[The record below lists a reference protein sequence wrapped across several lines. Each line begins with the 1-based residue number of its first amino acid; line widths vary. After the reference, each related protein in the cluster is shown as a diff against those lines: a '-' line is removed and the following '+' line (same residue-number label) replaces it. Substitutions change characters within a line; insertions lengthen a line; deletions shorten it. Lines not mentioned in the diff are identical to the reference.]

1 MVVDLVVMLLESGVP
16 PESIGVISPYRA
28 QGREIRNL
36 LRRVVPNRDSLR
48 AIVVDTV
55 ERMQGQER
63 EVILVS
69 LATSSPH
76 FAAELADFFFQ
87 PQRLNVTI
95 TRPRTKLIIVGSS
108 HVLRARPE
116 DPDQAEW
123 VNLFRDLVQSCTLR
137 TVIYGEGT

>member
-1 MVVDLVVMLLESGVP
+1 VP
-16 PESIGVISPYRA
+16 DPDVH
-28 QGREIRNL
+28 
-36 LRRVVPNRDSLR
+36 R

-69 LATSSPH
+69 LATSSPY

-108 HVLRARPE
+108 LVLRAEPKEPE
-116 DPDQAEW
+116 LVEW
-123 VNLFRDLVQSCTLR
+123 VELLRDLLQSCTLH
-137 TVIYGEGT
+137 TLTYGEEF